1 MADNTP
7 TPADV
12 VVPLDDISG
21 VVYALHQ
28 ARADEAAAKERRLA
42 LEDAI
47 KDRLGEAGTAGSIDG
62 EVVVTYREGTT
73 TTFDK
78 KAMRADHPEL
88 VGKYEKTAIT
98 RRFNVK

>member
-1 MADNTP
+1 MADNNVT
-7 TPADV
+7 TDV

-28 ARADEAAAKERRLA
+28 ARADEAAAKERRAA

-47 KDRLGEAGTAGSIDG
+47 KARLGELGTVGTIDG
-62 EVVVTYREGTT
+62 KEVVTYRENTT

-78 KAMRADHPEL
+78 KGMRADHPEL
-88 VGKYEKTAIT
+88 LGKYEKTAIT